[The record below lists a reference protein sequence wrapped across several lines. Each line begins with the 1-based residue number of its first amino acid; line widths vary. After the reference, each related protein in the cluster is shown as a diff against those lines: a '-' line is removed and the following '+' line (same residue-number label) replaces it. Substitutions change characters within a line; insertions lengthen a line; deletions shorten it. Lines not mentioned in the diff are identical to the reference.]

1 MPASRRHEL
10 IEISDKIV
18 DFDPVTLARRPVARD
33 EVVAFFRQRGQRW
46 AARQVASLQVDAHGL
61 LLPDAVDRLLC
72 EAHAEIQLLAEE
84 TLQGERVWR
93 VLEPLLEPLLAM
105 QRARGEEEQGAP
117 LRIVDVG
124 CGLGYVTRWLAMH
137 HPLDHVRYVGVD
149 FNPALVQAATRIA
162 DRDGV
167 ASRCEFAVANAFT
180 MNEPA
185 HLYTSTG
192 VIHHFR
198 GEQSLGG
205 FFRAQYA
212 REESAGFVH
221 FDIQPSWLSPIGAWI
236 FHQSRFKV
244 RLGRHDGYFS
254 ALRAHSS
261 RTLGEAAAREA
272 GPEHTVAMLDSA
284 AGLSPIFRIMHAVVG
299 LRRPLMESLQA
310 SLGARRFTTFDA
322 PTRGARGCGE

>member
-1 MPASRRHEL
+1 MGARRQDL
-10 IEISDKIV
+10 VEISDMIV
-18 DFDPVTLARRPVARD
+18 DFDPVTLARNPVRRD
-33 EVVAFFRQRGQRW
+33 EVVRFFRERGQRW
-46 AARQVASLQVDAHGL
+46 AARQVASLEVDAHGL
-61 LLPDAVDRLLC
+61 LIPAAVDRLLC

-93 VLEPLLEPLLAM
+93 VLEPLIEPLLER
-105 QRARGEEEQGAP
+105 QRARREPAGP

-137 HPLDHVRYVGVD
+137 HPLEDVCYVGVD
-149 FNPALVQAATRIA
+149 FNPALIHAARHIA
-162 DRDGV
+162 ARDGIT
-167 ASRCEFAVANAFT
+167 SQCEFAVANAFT
-180 MNEPA
+180 MNAPA

-198 GEQSLGG
+198 GEGLEA
-205 FFRAQYA
+205 FFKAQYA

-221 FDIQPSWLSPIGAWI
+221 FDIQPSWLSPIGAWV

-261 RTLGEAAAREA
+261 RTLGEAAARTA
-272 GPEHTVAMLDSA
+272 GPEHAVAMLDSA
-284 AGLSPIFRIMHAVVG
+284 TGFSPIFRIMHAVVG
-299 LRRPLMESLQA
+299 LRAPIMTHFQGA
-310 SLGARRFTTFDA
+310 LGTRRFRMCHE
-322 PTRGARGCGE
+322 PER